1 MFLKMTKQNFDI
13 LQCVVLLLSLYVLYK
28 KSGKK
33 INAPIKTEKPIIFS
47 PTLLVDLNGLHHQ
60 MYLLRQQ

>member
-1 MFLKMTKQNFDI
+1 SLRF
-13 LQCVVLLLSLYVLYK
+13 LSLYVLYK

-47 PTLLVDLNGLHHQ
+47 PIVLVDLNETIDP
-60 MYLLRQQ
+60 MNNPSIIKKNNALRILFIID